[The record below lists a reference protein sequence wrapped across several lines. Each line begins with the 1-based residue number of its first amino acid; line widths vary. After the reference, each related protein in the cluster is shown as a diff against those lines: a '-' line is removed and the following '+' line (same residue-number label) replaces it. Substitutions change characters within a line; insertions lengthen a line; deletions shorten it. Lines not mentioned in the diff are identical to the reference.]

1 LALGDEIDEYRTL
14 MIRASAAVLVSV
26 RNEYKLTQEDVA
38 KGLRI
43 SVPTV
48 YRIEAGAREMTIPE
62 MGLLARLVKT
72 SPAEI
77 LDLIQHWAHSR
88 RKKRTSA
95 ELTTPR
101 PRASR

>member
-1 LALGDEIDEYRTL
+1 
-14 MIRASAAVLVSV
+14 MIRASAAALVSV
-26 RNEYKLTQEDVA
+26 RNEYNLTQEDVA
-38 KGLRI
+38 KGLHI
-43 SVPTV
+43 SIPTV
-48 YRIEAGAREMTIPE
+48 YRIEAGEREMTIPE

-77 LDLIQHWAHSR
+77 LDLIQHWAQ

-95 ELTTPR
+95 ESIAPR